1 MIPAVTA
8 ALANLGL
15 LERGRRPQF
24 HIGLTL
30 GESFWVHAF
39 VDDRRF
45 LHVKA
50 SRLIS
55 LETEARIYGEAW
67 RTFRD
72 FMPRPLAYCV
82 QDGWEIFVSEGV
94 EHRPLVGSR
103 LLRDGGSGRTAAAFS
118 RFFQV
123 SQSCPPGESSSHANL
138 LRELEAHFKDSQ
150 FAPVVA
156 RWCSTRG
163 ERELEQIGSVL
174 QHSDFV
180 ANNIAVAR
188 SGLVVFD
195 WEDYGKN
202 RLPGLD
208 LCTLMASTLDVDEA
222 DALLRLDGPVLR
234 SACAVLGMDVSQFRR
249 LVPLYLLS
257 FLHLKGHYA
266 TEVRRRIASMLHRI
280 SITSMA
286 AQG

>member
-1 MIPAVTA
+1 LIPDVTA
-8 ALANLGL
+8 ALAKLELLKRGL
-15 LERGRRPQF
+15 PPRF

-30 GESFWVHAF
+30 GDSFWVHAF
-39 VDDRRF
+39 IDNRRF
-45 LHVKA
+45 LHLKV
-50 SRLIS
+50 SNLIS
-55 LETEARIYGEAW
+55 LEKEVRVYEKAW
-67 RTFRD
+67 KTFRD

-82 QDGWEIFVSEGV
+82 QNGWEIFVSEGV
-94 EHRPLVGSR
+94 EHRPLLGSR
-103 LLRDGGSGRTAAAFS
+103 LLTEGGSEKTAREIC

-123 SQSCPPGESSSHANL
+123 SQTGARGKPCSHVDL
-138 LRELEAHFKDSQ
+138 LRDLEAHFKDSE

-163 ERELEQIGSVL
+163 VRELEQIGSVL

-208 LCTLMASTLDVDEA
+208 LCTLIVSTLHVDEA
-222 DALLRLDGPVLR
+222 DTLLRMDGPMLR
-234 SACAVLGMDVSQFRR
+234 SACAALGIDVPQFRR

-257 FLHLKGHYA
+257 FLHLKGNYA
-266 TEVRRRIASMLHRI
+266 TEVRRRIAGMLERI
-280 SITSMA
+280 SVTSA
-286 AQG
+286 AATG